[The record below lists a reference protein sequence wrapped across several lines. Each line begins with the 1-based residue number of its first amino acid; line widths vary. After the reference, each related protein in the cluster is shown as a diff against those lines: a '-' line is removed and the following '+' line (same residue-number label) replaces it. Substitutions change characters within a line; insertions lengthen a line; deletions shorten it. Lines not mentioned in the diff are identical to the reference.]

1 MHGGLP
7 APGAVSFG
15 GEGVV
20 GEDSPVSR
28 PRGVALMGFNWRQWL
43 PPLSSHGFQAET
55 VGEQSHQGLPPP
67 SRAPSLFWSD
77 LDYATR
83 PSSSRS

>member
-1 MHGGLP
+1 
-7 APGAVSFG
+7 
-15 GEGVV
+15 
-20 GEDSPVSR
+20 
-28 PRGVALMGFNWRQWL
+28 MGFNWRQWL

-77 LDYATR
+77 LAYATR

>member
-20 GEDSPVSR
+20 GEDSPVTR
-28 PRGVALMGFNWRQWL
+28 PRGVALMGFDQRQWL
-43 PPLSSHGFQAET
+43 PPLGSHGFQAET
-55 VGEQSHQGLPPP
+55 TGEQLHQGLPPP
-67 SRAPSLFWSD
+67 SWAPSLSWSD
-77 LDYATR
+77 LTYATG

>member
-1 MHGGLP
+1 
-7 APGAVSFG
+7 
-15 GEGVV
+15 
-20 GEDSPVSR
+20 
-28 PRGVALMGFNWRQWL
+28 MGFNWRQWL

-77 LDYATR
+77 LAYATR
-83 PSSSRS
+83 PSTSRSELCLVLVPSPGYDSQVTLETVAGERERACCI